1 MDVVKVTGT
10 IVELFNEVQIS
21 EKFKK
26 RELVVQ
32 TDETYPQE
40 IIIQF
45 TQDQCSILDNFGEGQ
60 VVEVSY
66 NLRGRSWESPSGEKK
81 WFNTIQGWRI
91 DSIEGNIKPPSGDS
105 AKAEFELDEDTP
117 F

>member
-1 MDVVKVTGT
+1 MDIVKVTGT
-10 IVELFNEVQIS
+10 IIELFNEVQVS

-26 RELVVQ
+26 RELVVE
-32 TDETYPQE
+32 TDEKYPQE

-91 DSIEGNIKPPSGDS
+91 DSLESNTQASSGDS
-105 AKAEFELDEDTP
+105 TKEELELDEDLP